1 MNDKIIAIYTITDD
15 ILIELGHHEDSQRKV
30 SDAEVITIAVVAM
43 RYFHGNFEKAR
54 IFLKEFGYVP
64 NMISKSRFCRRLRG
78 IRGLLSEIFCFLSE
92 IWKKINTGSVCL
104 IDSFPVP
111 VCDNIRI
118 SKSKIFRGEEYR
130 SYNASKRR
138 YFYGLRVHMMFSAS
152 GEPVE
157 VFLTPGKT
165 NDTAATKMYDYDLPK
180 GSIVYGDKAY
190 NVYEIED
197 LLAETAE
204 IRLMPIRKKNSHRK
218 FPPYIEYLQK
228 KARKM
233 AETANSVITG
243 MFPKKIHAV
252 TADGFAMKVFLFVLA
267 YSFGFAI

>member
-1 MNDKIIAIYTITDD
+1 MNEKIIAIYTLADD
-15 ILIELGHHEDSQRKV
+15 ILINLRHHEDSQRKV

-43 RYFHGNFEKAR
+43 RYFYGNFEKAR
-54 IFLKEFGYVP
+54 IFLREFGYIP

-78 IRGLLSEIFCFLSE
+78 IQGLIFGTFCFLSE
-92 IWKKINTGSVCL
+92 IWKKLNTGSVYL

-118 SKSKIFRGEEYR
+118 SRSKIFRGEDYR

-138 YFYGLRVHMMFSAS
+138 YYYGLRVHMMFAAS
-152 GEPVE
+152 GEPIE
-157 VFLTPGKT
+157 IFMTPAKT
-165 NDTAATKMYDYDLPK
+165 NDTAATKMYDYDLSK

-190 NVYEIED
+190 NVYETED

-204 IRLMPIRKKNSHRK
+204 IRLMPIRKKNSNRK
-218 FPPYIEYLQK
+218 FPPHIEYLQK
-228 KARKM
+228 TARKA